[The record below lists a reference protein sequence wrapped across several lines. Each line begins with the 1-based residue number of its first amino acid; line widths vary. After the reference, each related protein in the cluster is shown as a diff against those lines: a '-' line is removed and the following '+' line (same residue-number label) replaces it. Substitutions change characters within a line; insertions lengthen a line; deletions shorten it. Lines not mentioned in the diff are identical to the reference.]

1 VRWEEAGVDITKF
14 QAIPSENNPKPYYCI
29 IPLFGA
35 AKAEVA
41 PLPWPRLSQPSFE
54 ALQPPIAE
62 RFDGVAPRL
71 VAQNV
76 KGFLG
81 FLLGLPLKP
90 VIRNLPGL
98 MRDKALTF
106 ISFTILADLVRRDQI
121 EGWDLP
127 GVWRLPIDV
136 GNGTP
141 LDGNDIRL
149 VLAELLNPA
158 HNGLSTAKSLATAT
172 ALDVVQVEKAL
183 DLCRGPEAMGT
194 PFNLKR
200 AIWEH
205 KGNPCKTC
213 ESFMEGRDK
222 PFKVWMAP
230 WTEKPTGTN
239 KDGAPLYSLASR
251 KPRYTSAPDG
261 SVGTGCAAAKRFFRG
276 GCTSNNVLAPA
287 AQNPRVT
294 PHSNR

>member
-1 VRWEEAGVDITKF
+1 M
-14 QAIPSENNPKPYYCI
+14 
-29 IPLFGA
+29 
-35 AKAEVA
+35 
-41 PLPWPRLSQPSFE
+41 
-54 ALQPPIAE
+54 
-62 RFDGVAPRL
+62 
-71 VAQNV
+71 
-76 KGFLG
+76 
-81 FLLGLPLKP
+81 KP

-183 DLCRGPEAMGT
+183 DLCRGPKAMGT

-251 KPRYTSAPDG
+251 KPPLYERAG
-261 SVGTGCAAAKRFFRG
+261 RQCWNWLRG
-276 GCTSNNVLAPA
+276 
-287 AQNPRVT
+287 R
-294 PHSNR
+294 